1 MRTRLVVLA
10 AALVFAVIQLSRE
23 SGRAVAPLPG
33 EPDQRSFATPAAPK
47 VPVSPSP
54 MPFRDPFRFLDEEPL
69 ARPSPGPANLVAR
82 PPSPEPAPARSR
94 LVGLVRSAGGL
105 RAVLV
110 LDGEVVLASAGDS
123 VGGFR
128 VLSLDE
134 DEGVRI
140 RDPEGLEAVLAL
152 PDQP

>member
-1 MRTRLVVLA
+1 MRVRLVVLA
-10 AALVFAVIQLSRE
+10 AALVIAVIQLSRE

-33 EPDQRSFATPAAPK
+33 EPDQRPSATPAPSLAPA
-47 VPVSPSP
+47 PSSPS
-54 MPFRDPFRFLDEEPL
+54 PFRDPFRFLNEEPS
-69 ARPSPGPANLVAR
+69 ARPSPSPSSLVAR
-82 PPSPEPAPARSR
+82 PPSPDPAPARAR

-110 LDGEVVLASAGDS
+110 LDGEVVLVSAGDT

-134 DEGVRI
+134 DTGVQV

>member
-1 MRTRLVVLA
+1 MRGRLVVLA
-10 AALVFAVIQLSRE
+10 AALVIALIQLSRE

-33 EPDQRSFATPAAPK
+33 EPDQGPFATPAPPQAPA
-47 VPVSPSP
+47 PPSP
-54 MPFRDPFRFLDEEPL
+54 LPFRDPFRFLNEEPL
-69 ARPSPGPANLVAR
+69 ARPSPSPANLVAR
-82 PPSPEPAPARSR
+82 PPSPEPAPARAR

-110 LDGEVVLASAGDS
+110 LDGEVVLASAGDT

-134 DEGVRI
+134 DKGVQV

-152 PDQP
+152 PEEP